1 VSLRERQVISNNNAT
16 AVGSIDGGSPRERLR
31 LTFGAD
37 AERYDRV
44 RPSYPAR
51 LSYSTAEYRDLLL
64 TYSGHIALELVA
76 REGMLDCIGELIE
89 SRYGGR
95 ITKR

>member
-1 VSLRERQVISNNNAT
+1 M
-16 AVGSIDGGSPRERLR
+16 
-31 LTFGAD
+31 
-37 AERYDRV
+37 